1 MDDYVYISAIIDRLV
16 SIRLYVT
23 HISLLRLI
31 KLAEYPIEKRIS
43 SDQLLYDIPVHSFN
57 YKIIRVVMADFLSSV
72 NRINGF
78 EYLTLRGRSFKLKD
92 EWRWRNWNA
101 INLQLRILDKKSFLY
116 ERGQRVVVR
125 FFLNCLIR

>member
-1 MDDYVYISAIIDRLV
+1 M
-16 SIRLYVT
+16 T

-57 YKIIRVVMADFLSSV
+57 YKIIGVVMADFLSSV

-78 EYLTLRGRSFKLKD
+78 EYLTLRGRPFKLKD
-92 EWRWRNWNA
+92 E
-101 INLQLRILDKKSFLY
+101 
-116 ERGQRVVVR
+116 
-125 FFLNCLIR
+125 